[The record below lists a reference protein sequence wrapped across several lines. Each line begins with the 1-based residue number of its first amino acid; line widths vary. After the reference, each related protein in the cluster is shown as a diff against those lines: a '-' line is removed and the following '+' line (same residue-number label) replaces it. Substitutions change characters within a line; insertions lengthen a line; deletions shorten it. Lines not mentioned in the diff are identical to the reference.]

1 MVIQTQNSRRNCGT
15 LNDSLCGLMCKIICS
30 KVFGMNIEFE
40 RLRDVNSSQ
49 LCHSLSYDCRPVT
62 TS

>member
-1 MVIQTQNSRRNCGT
+1 MDMLLLFSRSFRKMVIQTQNSRRNCGT

-40 RLRDVNSSQ
+40 RR
-49 LCHSLSYDCRPVT
+49 
-62 TS
+62 